1 MTAIE
6 GDAPQRA
13 AVQVWD
19 SLEKVEAYRNDPK
32 FKELRAIGEKYA
44 KFRTFVIEG
53 LAQ

>member
-1 MTAIE
+1 VTAIE
-6 GDAPQRA
+6 GAAPQRA